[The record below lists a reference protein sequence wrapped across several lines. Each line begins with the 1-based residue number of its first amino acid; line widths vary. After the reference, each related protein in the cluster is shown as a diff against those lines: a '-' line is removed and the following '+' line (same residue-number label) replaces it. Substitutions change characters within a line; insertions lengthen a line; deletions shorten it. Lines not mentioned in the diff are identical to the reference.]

1 MAVAPRRSRPPKPG
15 KDYYW
20 NGQEWVWIQRMGKG
34 GGKGGGKPAAPP
46 QRPGS
51 TQKTT
56 TIDQW
61 AEAEANRIVE
71 QQLAAIQSQE
81 DAWRTG
87 LQEEA
92 KRRAQQAQAFAQM
105 VQGMGLDKQIQGIFS
120 NAGHDVAGFGAGF
133 SGQVRETADA
143 AAAEMTNLLGGQS
156 AGVRNEGE
164 AMGNVTHGMGGFIP
178 SATLAAQG
186 AAFASDAAL
195 QPGFMLQQGLMEA
208 ERGLHEGLS
217 DNPFLDA
224 ILQTKL
230 SKNDLKTKLRE
241 EKIEINLQAQE
252 QKLDAL
258 ENERD
263 YWLKMQALYLS
274 QKKYKLAAQ
283 AEKRARQT
291 ETRYANETA
300 GRDAYGNVN
309 PDHYVDNKG
318 RVVPKGYIY
327 NNKGQLVRPKTAAAK
342 DKDKDGLT
350 PNMKQEMVDK
360 VWAAE
365 DNMHDAVK
373 EMIRQKTL
381 VIPAVGPVQP
391 SQIARAKRELLQRFS
406 HLGMNHQTKQAL
418 RKLIN
423 RVMDDAVKGRIA
435 GSGSGTS
442 GLFD

>member
-1 MAVAPRRSRPPKPG
+1 MAVAPRGKKRPPKPG

-20 NGQEWVWIQRMGKG
+20 NGQDWVWIARIGKG
-34 GGKGGGKPAAPP
+34 GGKGGSKPAPP

-51 TQKTT
+51 GQKTT

-61 AEAEANRIVE
+61 AEQEANRIVE
-71 QQLAAIQSQE
+71 QQLAAIKAQE

-92 KRRAQQAQAFAQM
+92 QRRAQQAQAFAQM

-133 SGQVRETADA
+133 SGQVRETADK
-143 AAAEMTNLLGGQS
+143 AAAETINMLGGD
-156 AGVRNEGE
+156 ATGVRNEGE

-178 SATLAAQG
+178 SASLAAQG
-186 AAFASDAAL
+186 AAFASDAAM

-224 ILQTKL
+224 ILETKL
-230 SKNDLKTKLRE
+230 SKNDLKTRLRE
-241 EKIEINLQAQE
+241 EKIGINLQAQE
-252 QKLDAL
+252 QKLDQL

-274 QKKYKLAAQ
+274 QKKYKLAAK
-283 AEKRARQT
+283 AEARARQT
-291 ETRYANETA
+291 EQRYANETA
-300 GRDAYGNVN
+300 GRDAYGNVS
-309 PDHYVDNKG
+309 PDYYVDNKG
-318 RVVPKGYIY
+318 RVVPKGYVY
-327 NNKGQLVRPKTAAAK
+327 NNKGQLVRPKTGGARGGEK
-342 DKDKDGLT
+342 DNEVT
-350 PNMKQEMVDK
+350 PNMKADWVDK

-365 DNMHDAVK
+365 DNMAEYV
-373 EMIRQKTL
+373 QTL
-381 VIPAVGPVQP
+381 IKRGVLHLPPGGVGPVKP
-391 SQIARAKRELLQRFS
+391 SEIAAVKRELLKRFS
-406 HLGMNHQTKQAL
+406 HLGRNHQTKQAL

-423 RVMDDAVKGRIA
+423 QVVDDALKGGGGA
-435 GSGSGTS
+435 SGS